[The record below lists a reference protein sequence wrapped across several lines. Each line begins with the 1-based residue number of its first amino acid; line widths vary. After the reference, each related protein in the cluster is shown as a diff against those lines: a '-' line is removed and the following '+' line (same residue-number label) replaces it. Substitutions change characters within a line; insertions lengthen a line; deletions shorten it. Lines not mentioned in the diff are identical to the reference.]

1 MKTSKKKIAMYWAF
15 FLVGLGLHHHPGGW
29 GAIGMLCVIIGVSR
43 LSEINGFRRGHR
55 AAFSGDKE

>member
-1 MKTSKKKIAMYWAF
+1 MIVSKKKLALYWAF
-15 FLVGLGLHHHPGGW
+15 FLVGLGLNNVVDW
-29 GAIGMLCVIIGVSR
+29 ESIGLMFVIIGVSR

>member
-1 MKTSKKKIAMYWAF
+1 MKVSKKKLALYWAF
-15 FLVGLGLHHHPGGW
+15 FLVGLGLNNVVDW
-29 GAIGMLCVIIGVSR
+29 ESIGLMFVIIGVSR